1 MPPYKKLQT
10 LISAFIKNLIFG
22 KNRDPCCQ
30 KDHFGG
36 AGHSKSCATQET
48 FCDGSLDQGEVGVGY
63 SSQQLEEE
71 EMGGIPIF
79 RRDPLPHQTNNGREK
94 SAPPSRREQVWSKVH
109 GAESK
114 APWAHSL
121 LGWHQRFWQV
131 CLLLPQDKGN
141 NEFCPLRLS
150 PKEGTEVVETG
161 EAHTG
166 ARLLLSP
173 HLQIHLCFPW
183 QGESQSEDDSWQF
196 PWHDAN
202 WKYVWTNEAT
212 AGKRAN

>member
-1 MPPYKKLQT
+1 MLRPLLQLKTSLNIMKTHTSYEERTLFINNYLVFSKNYIMPPYKKLQT

-79 RRDPLPHQTNNGREK
+79 R
-94 SAPPSRREQVWSKVH
+94 
-109 GAESK
+109 
-114 APWAHSL
+114 
-121 LGWHQRFWQV
+121 
-131 CLLLPQDKGN
+131 
-141 NEFCPLRLS
+141 
-150 PKEGTEVVETG
+150 
-161 EAHTG
+161 
-166 ARLLLSP
+166 
-173 HLQIHLCFPW
+173 
-183 QGESQSEDDSWQF
+183 
-196 PWHDAN
+196 
-202 WKYVWTNEAT
+202 
-212 AGKRAN
+212 